1 MTDQSYGGKLT
12 TAQMQSLQ
20 PIIQTSSA
28 LSFVG
33 SAFIIIS
40 YIFVPS
46 FRRPSNRLVFYMSFA
61 DLFGSLGLFFAN
73 WPVTLFKNREFC
85 IAQGIWVNTFMLS
98 AMLWTA
104 CLSVQVLLATRKG
117 SNVASLQAS
126 EKYFHAAS
134 WGIPVILSLVAY
146 FLKHDGKGDVYGDAT
161 LWCWITGPYADYRL
175 YFFYIWLWAIFL
187 WNLGVYF
194 FVGYVVMSSQRRIH
208 KMSSERPG
216 AMFAPSTAMKNY
228 IRKTSFFILAF
239 FINWFWGSVNRIQG
253 FFDPNTQIYALFVL
267 HAVFT
272 PLQGFLNFLAYFLV
286 HYFFKKSKS
295 SDGTG
300 EGSTGN
306 GSSPG
311 RSGRSGT
318 YKISYSATGSKL
330 ANISIT
336 PSYDSPAYAGPYSS
350 PARTPTTTSSPGGN
364 NRTNHLQF
372 QLPNPTISNEGNGV
386 LGTNTNTWNSSQPSQ
401 PSQQQYLNGV
411 LGTNTNSWNSSQPSQ
426 PQHHQSLQQPSN
438 SISASLWATS
448 GNRGQTEVPYT
459 QNAPIGGYYGAN
471 QQTSPMNSKFSGG
484 NGF

>member
-12 TAQMQSLQ
+12 AAQMQSLQ

-73 WPVTLFKNREFC
+73 WPVTLFKNKEFC
-85 IAQGIWVNTFMLS
+85 VAQGIWVNTFMLS

-117 SNVASLQAS
+117 SNVTSLQSS
-126 EKYFHAAS
+126 EKYFHAVS
-134 WGIPVILSLVAY
+134 WGVPVILSLVAY

-194 FVGYVVMSSQRRIH
+194 FVGYVVMSSQRRVH

-253 FFDPNTQIYALFVL
+253 FIDPNTQIYALFVL
-267 HAVFT
+267 HAIFT

-286 HYFFKKSKS
+286 HYLFKKSKS
-295 SDGTG
+295 SGGTG

-311 RSGRSGT
+311 RISGRSGT
-318 YKISYSATGSKL
+318 YKISYNATGSKP

-336 PSYDSPAYAGPYSS
+336 PSYDSPAYAVPYSS
-350 PARTPTTTSSPGGN
+350 PARTPTTATPP
-364 NRTNHLQF
+364 RTNPLLF
-372 QLPNPTISNEGNGV
+372 QIPNQAFSNEGNGV
-386 LGTNTNTWNSSQPSQ
+386 LGTNANSWNSLQPTQPSQQQSAGILGTNGNTWNTSQ
-401 PSQQQYLNGV
+401 PSQQQ
-411 LGTNTNSWNSSQPSQ
+411 Q
-426 PQHHQSLQQPSN
+426 QSLQQHSN
-438 SISASLWATS
+438 SISGSMWATS
-448 GNRGQTEVPYT
+448 GNRGQTEVPYA
-459 QNAPIGGYYGAN
+459 QAGGGYNAPAGGFYGVN
-471 QQTSPMNSKFSGG
+471 QQTSPGNSKFSGG